1 MRVPNLYGLLSVG
14 HLLAALRSLFATS
27 RDDSVPLIMELLSL
41 SACPAGV
48 LLLLRLAAAGS
59 LAASGASLAL
69 AHDAGTQQTLRG
81 CLAAHAAVNLLA
93 GRCSSSSAL
102 PRLRDA

>member
-69 AHDAGTQQTLRG
+69 AHDAVYTFTSYLVLGDIATIRSFAQQLRPG
-81 CLAAHAAVNLLA
+81 SRA
-93 GRCSSSSAL
+93 
-102 PRLRDA
+102 